1 MKDQIPSLV
10 KKYLFFNS
18 TAASSPGKVQTSDGQ
33 CLGSTVFTYVDK
45 DKEVFRQFIAS
56 DRLRAMFFSFSAQEL
71 AMRESKTEQDGT
83 SKCSSE

>member
-1 MKDQIPSLV
+1 M

-18 TAASSPGKVQTSDGQ
+18 TAASSPGRVDVKVQTSDGQ

-45 DKEVFRQFIAS
+45 DREVFRQFIAS
-56 DRLRAMFFSFSAQEL
+56 DRLQAMFFSFSAQEL